1 MLFNYSTQVLNMSKR
16 MKAEI
21 IRKPGSVFVGVQVP
35 EKFQQAIAAAAQPR
49 VWAKVASEIAS
60 DPPIETPTA
69 EPATVADAHEIRIY
83 AVDVLSGKRKRL
95 FTGKDTDD
103 TADLCQAYA
112 NLTEYRVEWHD
123 AASATVYHP
132 ETSYPIPTLADW
144 VEVVNSDT
152 GQLIWVGL
160 REDGFDARCRK
171 YADTKG
177 VGLRVDSAHLNHS
190 QFYTPKNEVLR
201 YARQNAEHF
210 AEKYGLAIADAV
222 GVLAITGISW
232 LTLIVMGVSA

>member
-1 MLFNYSTQVLNMSKR
+1 MVKSKR
-16 MKAEI
+16 TKITEFE
-21 IRKPGSVFVGVQVP
+21 RKPNSVFVSVQPPQPVQQVHQPERFYSDWTDVAKQIARSTPITPSSTPVP
-35 EKFQQAIAAAAQPR
+35 VP
-49 VWAKVASEIAS
+49 
-60 DPPIETPTA
+60 
-69 EPATVADAHEIRIY
+69 VADAKEIRIY
-83 AVDVLSGKRKRL
+83 AVDCTSGKRKRL

-144 VEVVNSDT
+144 VEVHNADDGT
-152 GQLIWVGL
+152 LIFVGL

-210 AEKYGLAIADAV
+210 AEKHGLAIADAV
-222 GVLAITGISW
+222 GVVAITGISW

>member
-1 MLFNYSTQVLNMSKR
+1 MLFNYSTQLLNMSKR
-16 MKAEI
+16 MKAAI
-21 IRKPGSVFVGVQVP
+21 IRKPGNVFVGVQVP

-60 DPPIETPTA
+60 DRPIETPTA

-112 NLTEYRVEWHD
+112 NLTEYRVELHD
-123 AASATVYHP
+123 AASANVYHP
-132 ETSYPIPTLADW
+132 ENHPIPTLSDW
-144 VEVVNSDT
+144 VEVHNANDGT
-152 GQLIWVGL
+152 LIFVGL
-160 REDGFDARCRK
+160 REKGFDARCRK

-190 QFYTPKNEVLR
+190 QFYTPKNEALS
-201 YARQNAEHF
+201 YAKQNAEHF
-210 AEKYGLAIADAV
+210 AKKHGFAVADSV
-222 GVLAITGISW
+222 GVLAITMLGW
-232 LTLIVMGVSA
+232 ATYVVGGMV

>member
-1 MLFNYSTQVLNMSKR
+1 MLFNYSTQLLNMSKR
-16 MKAEI
+16 MKAAI
-21 IRKPGSVFVGVQVP
+21 IRKPGNVFVEVQVP

-83 AVDVLSGKRKRL
+83 AVDVFVSGKRKRL

-132 ETSYPIPTLADW
+132 KTSYPIPTLADW
-144 VEVVNSDT
+144 VEVHNADDGT
-152 GQLIWVGL
+152 LIFVGL
-160 REDGFDARCRK
+160 RENGFDARCRK
-171 YADTKG
+171 VCGYLKALDFALIQHTLTT
-177 VGLRVDSAHLNHS
+177 VSFTS
-190 QFYTPKNEVLR
+190 PKNGDAILR
-201 YARQNAEHF
+201 TPER
-210 AEKYGLAIADAV
+210 
-222 GVLAITGISW
+222 
-232 LTLIVMGVSA
+232 